1 MVASRDSS
9 TTSGRTP
16 ALGLRFLGLLFV
28 SILLMYVDNRD
39 NHLDTV
45 RNGIGAA
52 VYPLRVAV
60 DAPVRFWN
68 WLGESTTSRNELEKE
83 LARLNAERLVTSA
96 RLQKF
101 NALETENA
109 RLRALLDAR
118 PQARDRA
125 RVAEILSVDANPYSH
140 SLVIDAGTQDGVT
153 DGQALIDADGVVGQ
167 VIKAGLMTSQ
177 AMLISDT
184 DHALPVEV
192 NRNGLSTI
200 VVGSGTIDR
209 LELPFVVNNADIRV
223 GDLLVTSGLGGAFPA
238 GYPVAIVDSVT
249 RVPHEPYAEVTATP
263 AASLGQVRE
272 VMLMSPRKD
281 SPSQARSAPILE
293 SIAVHSSRR

>member
-272 VMLMSPRKD
+272 VMLIFSGGTATD
-281 SPSQARSAPILE
+281 AEATVDE
-293 SIAVHSSRR
+293 

>member
-1 MVASRDSS
+1 MVASRDSH

-16 ALGLRFLGLLFV
+16 ALGLRVLGLIFI
-28 SILLMYVDNRD
+28 SILLMYFDNRE

-45 RNGIGAA
+45 RRGIGAA
-52 VYPLRVAV
+52 VHPLRVIV
-60 DAPVRFWN
+60 DAPARLWH
-68 WLGESTTSRNELEKE
+68 WLGDSTTSRSELENE
-83 LARLNAERLVTSA
+83 LARLNAERLLTSA

-101 NALETENA
+101 NALEIENV
-109 RLRALLDAR
+109 RLRALLEAR
-118 PQARDRA
+118 PQDRDRV
-125 RVAEILSVDANPYSH
+125 RVAEIMSVDANPYSH
-140 SLVIDAGTQDGVT
+140 SLVINVGTQGGAF

-167 VIKAGLMTSQ
+167 VIKAGLLTSQ

-184 DHALPVEV
+184 DHALPVVV

-200 VVGSGTIDR
+200 VVGAGTIDR

-238 GYPVAIVDSVT
+238 GYPVAIVDTVT
-249 RVPHEPYAEVTATP
+249 RLPHEPYAEVTATP

-272 VMLMSPRKD
+272 VMLIFSANQ
-281 SPSQARSAPILE
+281 QATEGLIDE
-293 SIAVHSSRR
+293 